1 METVPAA
8 SPASPA
14 GIWASRAGTA
24 LAALAIAHV
33 ALRFWRRGDPLA
45 PADMPAVVW
54 LCTAGLSLAYA
65 AANTLPALAWRT
77 LLEMQG
83 THADRAWSLRTYGV
97 SQLARYLPG
106 NVLHFVSRQLL
117 GASAGVPQAVLAR
130 SALYEIASL
139 AAAGLLLSLLALPLV
154 ANVSGRTATPVG
166 AAAILA
172 ALAVVLT
179 KAGPGL
185 ARVLAAHMVFLLVA
199 SLVFTTLLVLVAP
212 GVDRDLRWTTVCGAY
227 AAAWLAGFLA
237 PGAPAG
243 LGVRELALVFLLDG
257 RTSEP
262 DLLAAVVL
270 SRAVTLLGD
279 TVFFGA
285 TIRVGRRAGP
295 HRRTGTAPA
304 RTHSR

>member
-8 SPASPA
+8 PAASA
-14 GIWASRAGTA
+14 ARIWASRAGTA
-24 LAALAIAHV
+24 LAALAVAHMT
-33 ALRFWRRGDPLA
+33 LRFLRRDDVLA

-83 THADRAWSLRTYGV
+83 THANRAWSLRTYGL

-130 SALYEIASL
+130 AALYELASL
-139 AAAGLLLSLLALPLV
+139 AAAGLLLSLPALSLV
-154 ANVSGRTATPVG
+154 GGISARAAAPVG

-172 ALAVVLT
+172 VLAAVRT
-179 KAGPGL
+179 KAGPRP
-185 ARVLAAHMVFLLVA
+185 ARVLAAHLVFLLAA
-199 SLVFTTLLVLVAP
+199 SLVFTTLLALVAP
-212 GVDRDLRWTTVCGAY
+212 GADRDLRWTTACGAY

-243 LGVRELALVFLLDG
+243 LGVREFTLVFLLDG

-285 TIRVGRRAGP
+285 AARAGRRAGP
-295 HRRTGTAPA
+295 PHRTGAAPA
-304 RTHSR
+304 RARSR